1 MRRGSTSFA
10 DIIRQI
16 TAPQKVHPIYT
27 KFHKHSSIFEDM
39 NIETKNIM
47 VEISNT
53 VVASVKR
60 TSTDT
65 PLQLSMPC
73 LKKEFENPDSISFQ
87 LYPKAETKT
96 PVLPPPGEDLSPDK
110 SSINSNIFISLNS
123 IFTPPISK
131 LLYKQKLFYLL

>member
-53 VVASVKR
+53 AVASVKR

-65 PLQLSMPC
+65 PAIRNLLS
-73 LKKEFENPDSISFQ
+73 LF
-87 LYPKAETKT
+87 
-96 PVLPPPGEDLSPDK
+96 SPLL
-110 SSINSNIFISLNS
+110 SLN
-123 IFTPPISK
+123 F
-131 LLYKQKLFYLL
+131 LLFCFILKSPL